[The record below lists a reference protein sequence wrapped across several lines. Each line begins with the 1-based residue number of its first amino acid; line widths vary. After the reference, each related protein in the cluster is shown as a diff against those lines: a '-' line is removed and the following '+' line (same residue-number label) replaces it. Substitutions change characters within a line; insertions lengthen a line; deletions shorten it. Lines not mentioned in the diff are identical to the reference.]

1 MQGGTYEA
9 TLLLG
14 DTSCA
19 AGLSWSLGQVH
30 LPEDP
35 QAAAA
40 PKFLSAAFQPL
51 SNTKPEIVH
60 MFVSGRGGG
69 EECAAGGH
77 QGQEQEGNEGPHG
90 CDVIG

>member
-19 AGLSWSLGQVH
+19 AGLSWPLGQVH

-60 MFVSGRGGG
+60 MFVSGGGG
-69 EECAAGGH
+69 MAAAVGSRWRSPV
-77 QGQEQEGNEGPHG
+77 QPL
-90 CDVIG
+90 VPT